1 MKITGE
7 ETASLNKTELTQL
20 NKQKKELKFL
30 GSIRK
35 VRGHTLFSIN
45 TKTGEIKPAEY
56 RVKKHLAFHVA
67 KNKDR
72 VSEKKEVVAEKDCI
86 YRQALNKKNLI
97 RKLIKEVKGERN
109 KQRAVKEN
117 AKRALYKW

>member
-97 RKLIKEVKGERN
+97 RKLIKENDSNHNKRN
-109 KQRAVKEN
+109 KGTNQKS
-117 AKRALYKW
+117 